1 MSNGLQNERR
11 EQPNMRGEVVKQPL
25 DKNELESIL
34 DRILEVEFTFRQTAE
49 PAQRLAAMDRAT
61 QDYVLDWVGRVTS
74 NHIELGYQYACYA
87 DKALHLLDR
96 EMVEAWALHAMDVY
110 DRDGLRPAL
119 AVMHGLDDFLE
130 DQHQRVSGSVLEEV
144 NGVLSGFLHGLSGRR
159 LKLEEG
165 PHPYTDT
172 EVLYLPPVMARL
184 AGKHDN
190 FLLYKSAIALLWA
203 QTRYGT
209 FRVLLDGAL
218 DPETASDELVALFHA
233 LETLRLEA
241 HIAREL
247 PGLFRQME
255 RLKAELEQP
264 ALSAPWRELRR
275 RVQSPCT
282 TAHDCLCLAEAHL
295 GRIQPF
301 PDRFYRAAL
310 KPVAVA
316 DCMAARLEREKA
328 RFKVSLKELEDEQR
342 EKQDREA
349 KASRF
354 EARLKRDDPEREAME
369 MEILLDGR
377 PMKLPQFTNKLL
389 NSILLDLGNLPE
401 DYLEPAGP
409 GDYDAKLLKDE
420 EPDPEDVWSGTYHEE
435 GAHLT
440 DEWDFRRQH
449 YRKGW
454 CAVRER
460 TLIPKDESFVR
471 ETLRKHSGVVKQLR
485 KTFEALRDEDR
496 LLRRQPD
503 GEGIDFDALVEAI
516 SDAARGHEMTD
527 RLFTRLHRSER
538 NIAVAFL
545 VDMSGST
552 KGWINE
558 AEREALVLLC
568 EALESL
574 GDRYAIYGF
583 SSFTRKRCELFPIK
597 RFDERYSAEVK
608 GRIAAVEPQ
617 DYTRMG
623 FAIRRMDAI
632 LREVDARTR
641 VLVTLSDGKPDDYDN
656 YRGEFGI
663 EDTRRALIEARRN
676 GIHPYCI
683 TIDEQARDYLP
694 HLYGPAAYT
703 VVSEVRALPFKVSD
717 IYRRLTT

>member
-1 MSNGLQNERR
+1 M
-11 EQPNMRGEVVKQPL
+11 VVKPPLQQP
-25 DKNELESIL
+25 ELEALL
-34 DRILEVEFTFRQTAE
+34 DEILEVEFTFRQTAE
-49 PAQRLAAMDRAT
+49 PAGRLAAMDRST
-61 QDYVLDWVGRVTS
+61 QDYVLDWVRRVTS

-87 DKALHLLDR
+87 DKALNLLDR
-96 EMVEAWALHAMDVY
+96 QMVEAWALHAMDVY
-110 DRDGLRPAL
+110 DREGLRPAL

-144 NGVLSGFLHGLSGRR
+144 SGVLTGFLHGLSGRR

-165 PHPYTDT
+165 HRPYTDT
-172 EVLYLPPVMARL
+172 EVVYLPPVMARL

-203 QTRYGT
+203 QTRFGT

-218 DPETASDELVALFHA
+218 DAETASEELVALFHA

-241 HIAREL
+241 RIAREL
-247 PGLFRQME
+247 PGLFRQMQ
-255 RLKAELEQP
+255 RLKTELEQP
-264 ALSAPWRELRR
+264 ELSARWQVLRQ
-275 RVQSPCT
+275 RVQSPGA
-282 TAHDCLCLAEAHL
+282 TAHDCLRLAEEHL
-295 GRIQPF
+295 GALEPF
-301 PDRFYRAAL
+301 PDRLYRAQF
-310 KPVAVA
+310 KPAAVA
-316 DCMAARLEREKA
+316 DCMAARLQREKA
-328 RFKVSLKELEDEQR
+328 RFKVSLKALEEEQR
-342 EKQDREA
+342 EKARQPEEA
-349 KASRF
+349 GPRF
-354 EARLKRDDPEREAME
+354 AKRTKTEDLERETME
-369 MEILLDGR
+369 IEILLDGR
-377 PMKLPQFTNKLL
+377 PMKLPQVTNKLL

-409 GDYDAKLLKDE
+409 GDYDPKLLKDE
-420 EPDPEDVWSGTYHEE
+420 EPDPEDVWNGAYHEE

-460 TLIPKDESFVR
+460 TLTPKDESFVR
-471 ETLRKHSGVVKQLR
+471 ETLRKHSGLVKQLR

-597 RFDERYSAEVK
+597 RFEDRYDAEVK
-608 GRIAAVEPQ
+608 GRIAAIEPQ

-641 VLVTLSDGKPDDYDN
+641 VLVTISDGKPDDYDN

-703 VVSEVRALPFKVSD
+703 VVSEVRTLPFKVSD